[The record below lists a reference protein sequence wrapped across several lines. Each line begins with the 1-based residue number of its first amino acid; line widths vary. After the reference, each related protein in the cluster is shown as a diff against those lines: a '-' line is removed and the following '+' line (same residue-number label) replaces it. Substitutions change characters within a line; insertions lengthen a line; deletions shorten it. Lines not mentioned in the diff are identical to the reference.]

1 MREKPRPVDFPASC
15 ARRPNS
21 RAYAI
26 RGYRL
31 AAPYGK
37 DTAVQQIVN
46 ISTEARLMLATAAP
60 EPNSRAVTAKL
71 RDQMNFRWAYWF
83 DRVILGGLVFALSA
97 CSAVAPLV
105 PKDGPSADSVR
116 FYAQGKAPEPD
127 TKPPYILVALNPAIV
142 RVVNTVDES
151 EGLGR
156 FFGKG
161 AGNSKVAIGVG
172 DVLSVTVF
180 EAQSGGLFLPADST
194 QRQGNYTPIPN
205 QQVDSS
211 GNINIPFIGPVRIAG
226 MTPDEASR
234 MIAKRLNGRAIEPQ
248 VVVSMV
254 ERRSSAISVLG
265 EVSGPT
271 RFFLDPGGIRLLDA
285 IARAGGAKRL
295 PFETVVTVQRRGS
308 VGKVLLSS
316 VIKNPSRNINL
327 EAGDTIELTYRPK
340 VFMAFGSTVQVQQGV
355 GYSRRFPFESENMTL
370 AEGLSRAGG
379 LDQARADAKSVFLLR
394 LERRDVLAQMNVDT
408 AGYPADLVPTV
419 YAVDLSSSDGF
430 FEMNQ
435 MQMRGQDMILAT
447 DAPMADATK
456 LLAFIGLGTNI
467 FYQAAY
473 SAQNLH

>member
-1 MREKPRPVDFPASC
+1 
-15 ARRPNS
+15 
-21 RAYAI
+21 
-26 RGYRL
+26 
-31 AAPYGK
+31 
-37 DTAVQQIVN
+37 
-46 ISTEARLMLATAAP
+46 
-60 EPNSRAVTAKL
+60 
-71 RDQMNFRWAYWF
+71 
-83 DRVILGGLVFALSA
+83 
-97 CSAVAPLV
+97 
-105 PKDGPSADSVR
+105 
-116 FYAQGKAPEPD
+116 
-127 TKPPYILVALNPAIV
+127 
-142 RVVNTVDES
+142 
-151 EGLGR
+151 
-156 FFGKG
+156 
-161 AGNSKVAIGVG
+161 
-172 DVLSVTVF
+172 
-180 EAQSGGLFLPADST
+180 
-194 QRQGNYTPIPN
+194 
-205 QQVDSS
+205 
-211 GNINIPFIGPVRIAG
+211 